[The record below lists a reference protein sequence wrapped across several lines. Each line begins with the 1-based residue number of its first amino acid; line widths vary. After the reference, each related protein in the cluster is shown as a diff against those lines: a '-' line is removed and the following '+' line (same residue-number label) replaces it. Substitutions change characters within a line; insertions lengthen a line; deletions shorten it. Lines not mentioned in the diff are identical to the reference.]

1 MLALAKRFAMLVRK
15 AVRNALHIA
24 ALVVW
29 ISLPGRAE
37 QPTNRA
43 LAAALERATA
53 AGQTEQAQRALAE
66 MLARPHVELDVLLE
80 AGAKLAE
87 REYYA
92 PAAEVFGRCARDY
105 PRNFEA
111 HYNLALAEFA
121 LRRYTEAQGALD
133 GLDTIPKSQQLARDY
148 LRGKIQDALGQTE
161 QAERSLSA
169 AFNGAP
175 EQENYGLDLGLF
187 FLRRQLYAKAVATLE
202 ATAKYHPDSIY
213 VALGLA
219 LAQVFGDDP
228 PRAVATC
235 RKILTQ
241 DPNFSPARLL
251 LVVAFYMNGENENC
265 ARETAAALGRPGA
278 PPYLYYLHAA
288 SLLKLNS
295 KDYAAMLRDLDAANH
310 GIPGCAFCYFTQSK
324 VHQELGDEAAAIVDL
339 ETLIGRIDPEFAQGW
354 YRLENLYQRAGRR
367 DDAKRALAKFR
378 AIKSVQ
384 TNRETDYLR
393 KVFLSAVAADQ
404 QTAK

>member
-1 MLALAKRFAMLVRK
+1 MLVRK
-15 AVRNALHIA
+15 AVRNALGLA
-24 ALVVW
+24 AVVVW
-29 ISLPGRAE
+29 FGLPSRAE

-43 LAAALERATA
+43 LASALDSAIA
-53 AGQTEQAQRALAE
+53 AGQTDQAQRALAE

-80 AGAKLAE
+80 TGAKLAE

-92 PAAEVFGRCARDY
+92 PAAEVFGRCAKDY
-105 PRNFEA
+105 PHNFEA

-121 LRRYTEAQGALD
+121 LRRYAEAQKALD
-133 GLDTIPKSQQLARDY
+133 GLDAMPKSEQLARDY
-148 LRGKIQDALGQTE
+148 LRGKILDALGQTE
-161 QAERSLSA
+161 QAERSLTA

-235 RKILTQ
+235 RKILAK
-241 DPNFSPARLL
+241 DPDFSPARLL

-265 ARETAAALGRPGA
+265 ARETAAAISRPVA

-295 KDYAAMLRDLDAANH
+295 KEYAAMLKDLDAANR
-310 GIPGCAFCYFTQSK
+310 GIPGCAFCYFTLSK
-324 VHQELGDEAAAIVDL
+324 VHQELGDDAAAMADL
-339 ETLIGRIDPEFAQGW
+339 ETLVGRIDPEFAQGW
-354 YRLENLYQRAGRR
+354 YRLGNLYQRAGRR
-367 DDAKRALAKFR
+367 DDAERTLGKFR

-384 TNRETDYLR
+384 TDRETDYLR

-404 QTAK
+404 QAAK

>member
-1 MLALAKRFAMLVRK
+1 MLVRE
-15 AVRNALHIA
+15 AVRNALGIA

-29 ISLPGRAE
+29 TGFPGVAE

-43 LAAALERATA
+43 LAAELEHAIA
-53 AGQTEQAQRALAE
+53 AGQTEQARRALAE
-66 MLARPHVELDVLLE
+66 MLARPHVELDVLLDT
-80 AGAKLAE
+80 GAKLAE

-92 PAAEVFGRCARDY
+92 PAAEVFGRCAKDY

-121 LRRYTEAQGALD
+121 LRRYPEAQRALD
-133 GLDTIPKSQQLARDY
+133 GLDAMPKSRQLACDY
-148 LRGKIQDALGQTE
+148 LQGKILDALGQTE
-161 QAERSLSA
+161 QAERSLTA

-202 ATAKYHPDSIY
+202 ATTKYHPESIY

-235 RKILTQ
+235 RKILAK
-241 DPNFSPARLL
+241 DPDFSPARLL

-265 ARETAAALGRPGA
+265 ARETGAAIGHPGV
-278 PPYLYYLHAA
+278 PPYLHYLHAA

-295 KDYAAMLRDLDAANH
+295 KDYAAMLRDLDAANR

-324 VHQELGDEAAAIVDL
+324 VHQELGDDAAAIADL
-339 ETLIGRIDPEFAQGW
+339 ETLVRRIDPEFAQGW
-354 YRLENLYQRAGRR
+354 YRLGSLYQRAGRR
-367 DDAKRALAKFR
+367 EDAERTLAKFR

-384 TNRETDYLR
+384 TDRETDYLR

-404 QTAK
+404 QAAK